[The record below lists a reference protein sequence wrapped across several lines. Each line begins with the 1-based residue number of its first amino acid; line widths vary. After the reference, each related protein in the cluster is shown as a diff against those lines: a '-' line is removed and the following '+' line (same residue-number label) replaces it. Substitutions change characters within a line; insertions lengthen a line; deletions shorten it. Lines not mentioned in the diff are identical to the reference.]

1 VNVRLVAIIHIPFGT
16 ALKIQYY
23 INVIYYYLHVCNII
37 AINTLNWLVANY
49 AKNIMLLH
57 CVYRIE
63 DLLRRVILDVDSGI
77 DDVIAILVALRS
89 SNICIVGISTVNG
102 NVNPSIGMS
111 NVLKA
116 LEIENR
122 LNIPVFQG
130 ARRSLRNRS
139 QSSKMKKGRE
149 VSHGRRG
156 VGNLVLNDK
165 KMNELWNRITPD
177 ALKGTHTYSDFI
189 EFILQKYPN
198 DNISI
203 IATGPLTNIATMV
216 MKESESQQR
225 IKEISIM
232 GGSYRETGKPNGDIE
247 RSVEFNF
254 YSDPEAA
261 KIVLNAKHRFMI
273 RIVGLNLT
281 QNPKCSINKDL
292 VKRICSTN
300 GHGRSPSEASKFL
313 SSLLDYKLERNTV
326 LYLHDVLAVFMLEEP
341 SLFRFV
347 KGEVEILT
355 NEGSERGLSIFKKD
369 SAGQVLVAFY
379 VNSSRFRHLLQ
390 TRLRCVGT

>member
-1 VNVRLVAIIHIPFGT
+1 M
-16 ALKIQYY
+16 
-23 INVIYYYLHVCNII
+23 
-37 AINTLNWLVANY
+37 NWLVANY

-89 SNICIVGISTVNG
+89 SNICVVGISTVNG
-102 NVNPSIGMS
+102 NVNPNIGMS

-122 LNIPVFQG
+122 LDIPVFQG

-139 QSSKMKKGRE
+139 QSSKMKIGRE

-156 VGNLVLNDK
+156 LGNLVLDDK

-177 ALKGTHTYSDFI
+177 ALKGTHNYSDFI
-189 EFILQKYPN
+189 EFILQKYPD

-232 GGSYRETGKPNGDIE
+232 GGLYRETGKPTGDIE

-261 KIVLNAKHRFMI
+261 KIVLNAKHRYMI
-273 RIVGLNLT
+273 RIAGLNLT

-313 SSLLDYKLERNTV
+313 SSLLDYKLERNTG

-355 NEGSERGLSIFKKD
+355 NEGSKRGLSVFKKD
-369 SAGQVLVAFY
+369 SAGQVLVAFC
-379 VNSSRFRHLLQ
+379 VNGSRFRHLLQ
-390 TRLRCVGT
+390 SRLRCVGT

>member
-1 VNVRLVAIIHIPFGT
+1 MNVRLVAIIHIPFGT

-37 AINTLNWLVANY
+37 AINTLNCPVANY
-49 AKNIMLLH
+49 AKNIMLPH

-89 SNICIVGISTVNG
+89 RNICVVGISTVNG
-102 NVNPSIGMS
+102 NVNPNIGMS

-139 QSSKMKKGRE
+139 QSSKMKIGRE

-156 VGNLVLNDK
+156 LGNLVLNDK
-165 KMNELWNRITPD
+165 KMNKLWNRITPD

-189 EFILQKYPN
+189 EFILQKYPD

-225 IKEISIM
+225 RIKEISIM
-232 GGSYRETGKPNGDIE
+232 GGLYREAGKPTGDIE

-273 RIVGLNLT
+273 RIVGLDIT
-281 QNPKCSINKDL
+281 QNPKCSISKDL

-355 NEGSERGLSIFKKD
+355 AEGSERGLSIFKKD
-369 SAGQVLVAFY
+369 SGRVSLAIY
-379 VNSSRFRHLLQ
+379 VNGSKFRRLLLS
-390 TRLRCVGT
+390 RLRRI

>member
-1 VNVRLVAIIHIPFGT
+1 
-16 ALKIQYY
+16 
-23 INVIYYYLHVCNII
+23 
-37 AINTLNWLVANY
+37 
-49 AKNIMLLH
+49 MLLH

-63 DLLRRVILDVDSGI
+63 DLPRRVILDVDSGI

-89 SNICIVGISTVNG
+89 SNICVVGISTVNG
-102 NVNPSIGMS
+102 NVNPNVGMS
-111 NVLKA
+111 NVLKT

-139 QSSKMKKGRE
+139 QSSRMKIGRE
-149 VSHGRRG
+149 GSHGRRG
-156 VGNLVLNDK
+156 LGNLVLDDK

-177 ALKGTHTYSDFI
+177 TLKRTHNYSDFV
-189 EFILQKYPN
+189 EFILQKYPD

-225 IKEISIM
+225 RIKEISIM
-232 GGSYRETGKPNGDIE
+232 GGLYRETGKPTGDIE

-273 RIVGLNLT
+273 RIVGLDLT

-355 NEGSERGLSIFKKD
+355 AEGSERGLSIFKKD
-369 SAGQVLVAFY
+369 SGRVSLAFY
-379 VNSSRFRHLLQ
+379 VNGSKFRRLLLN
-390 TRLRCVGT
+390 RLRRI

>member
-1 VNVRLVAIIHIPFGT
+1 MVQLLKSSIIF
-16 ALKIQYY
+16 
-23 INVIYYYLHVCNII
+23 NVIYYCLHVCNII

-89 SNICIVGISTVNG
+89 SNICVVGISTVNG
-102 NVNPSIGMS
+102 NVNPNIGMS

-139 QSSKMKKGRE
+139 QSSKMKIGRE

-156 VGNLVLNDK
+156 LGNLVLDDK

-189 EFILQKYPN
+189 EFILQKYPD

-232 GGSYRETGKPNGDIE
+232 GGLYRETGKPTGDIE

-313 SSLLDYKLERNTV
+313 SSLLDYKLERNTG

-355 NEGSERGLSIFKKD
+355 NEGSERGLSVFKKD
-369 SAGQVLVAFY
+369 SAGQVLVAFC
-379 VNSSRFRHLLQ
+379 VNGSRFRHLLQ
-390 TRLRCVGT
+390 GRLRCVGT